1 MNIYIINAL
10 KEYTDEEI
18 DNILNSKYIEIILNL
33 ILSEAFNLL
42 TKKQRLN
49 IINIINNT
57 KTFEIASSIYYLLWD
72 ESAVTSGKIVELSKI
87 ISESIGQEQSYFAY
101 ISATYSGVLMNENC
115 LEIVKTISKT
125 QKGKIAEI
133 LSILAGDTNL
143 SLNENYLELIKLVAT
158 SDSEKKA
165 DLSTSLAKNKHLLNA
180 NRVLYYVNKILLSKT
195 DIEARTIYSEAR
207 KEIAKLKEQSESENN
222 FWKFFNNNPEQA
234 IFLLNTDVSDN
245 EELTPYTKVRRK

>member
-1 MNIYIINAL
+1 MKN
-10 KEYTDEEI
+10 
-18 DNILNSKYIEIILNL
+18 
-33 ILSEAFNLL
+33 
-42 TKKQRLN
+42 
-49 IINIINNT
+49 
-57 KTFEIASSIYYLLWD
+57 
-72 ESAVTSGKIVELSKI
+72 IVELSKI

-101 ISATYSGVLMNENC
+101 MSATYSGVLMNENC

-133 LSILAGDTNL
+133 LSILAGDRNFV
-143 SLNENYLELIKLVAT
+143 LNENSLKLIKLIST

-207 KEIAKLKEQSESENN
+207 KEIEKLRGQSQDENL
-222 FWKFFNNNPEQA
+222 FWNMFNNKPEYA
-234 IFLLNTDVSDN
+234 VSLLSNSIKNN